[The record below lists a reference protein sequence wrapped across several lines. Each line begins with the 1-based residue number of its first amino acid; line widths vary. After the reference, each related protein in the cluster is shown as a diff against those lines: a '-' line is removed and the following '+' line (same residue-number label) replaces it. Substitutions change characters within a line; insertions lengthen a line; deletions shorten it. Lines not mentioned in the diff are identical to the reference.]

1 LDNLFISTGL
11 NFYYTL
17 VILFARFGDTE
28 NMLPDRRVSQYD
40 PPRTSDA
47 ALAFVIDINFGSD
60 RRKNYEARYTCLS
73 TLIHV
78 RGRILKLF
86 DPFRHG
92 RRTICRIDLERPH
105 YRVFDISR
113 DVRAK

>member
-60 RRKNYEARYTCLS
+60 GRKNYKPRDACLS
-73 TLIHV
+73 ALVHV
-78 RGRILKLF
+78 RGRTLQLF
-86 DPFRHG
+86 DPFSNR